1 MKTYL
6 LISLLMFSL
15 RIFSQE
21 MYNQENEVNTLNK
34 YSNIEKMDNKNVP
47 LLGTSESYLYK
58 SGVYLQKSANFRY
71 LALGSLAAGII
82 ISSAG
87 SNSNENSSS
96 NNGRDIYY
104 AVGGIFLA
112 SSLVCTIISINY
124 KMKAGKQLKISASG
138 MSACIAYIF

>member
-6 LISLLMFSL
+6 LISLFMFSL

-58 SGVYLQKSANFRY
+58 SGVYLQKSANYRY

-96 NNGRDIYY
+96 NNGRDEYY

-112 SSLVCTIISINY
+112 SSLICTIISINY

-138 MSACIAYIF
+138 MSACIAYTF

>member
-1 MKTYL
+1 
-6 LISLLMFSL
+6 MFSL

-58 SGVYLQKSANFRY
+58 SGVYLQKSANYRY
-71 LALGSLAAGII
+71 LALASLAAGII
-82 ISSAG
+82 TSSAG
-87 SNSNENSSS
+87 SNSNENSTS
-96 NNGRDIYY
+96 NSGKDAYY
-104 AVGGIFLA
+104 VVGGIFFA